1 MKGSVSIPPV
11 INSQHLAAHHLWEEL
26 KKDYDIKENRE
37 RQNVRI
43 RQAFAVALTNETG
56 LTYSAIGGVMNK
68 NHATIIHCRRNHESN
83 MLYDPHY
90 PEIYDL
96 MCKKI
101 YDMIIAGS
109 DETRAILNRKYYF
122 SEKNVENYFVAIEK
136 KYKRKLE
143 YIVAENTSL
152 KKQVIELTKR
162 NERLHDLYAR
172 LKNLA

>member
-1 MKGSVSIPPV
+1 MGGSVSIPPV
-11 INSQHLAAHHLWEEL
+11 INSQHMAAQHLWEEL

-37 RQNVRI
+37 RQNVRV

-56 LTYSAIGGVMNK
+56 LTYSAIGNIMNK

-96 MCKKI
+96 MCRKI
-101 YDMIIAGS
+101 YDMIISGS

-143 YIVAENTSL
+143 HVVNENVAL
-152 KKQVIELTKR
+152 KKLVKDLTKR
-162 NERLHDLYAR
+162 NEKLNDICVR

>member
-1 MKGSVSIPPV
+1 MGGSVSIPPV
-11 INSQHLAAHHLWEEL
+11 INSQYFAAQHLWSEL
-26 KKDYDIKENRE
+26 KKDYSIKENRKRE
-37 RQNVRI
+37 NVRI

-56 LTYSAIGGVMNK
+56 LTYSAIGTVMSK

-96 MCKKI
+96 MCRKI
-101 YDMIIAGS
+101 YEMVIAGS

-122 SEKNVENYFVAIEK
+122 SEQNVENYFMAIEK

-143 YIVAENTSL
+143 HMITENTAL
-152 KKQVIELTKR
+152 KKHVQDLTKR
-162 NERLHDLYAR
+162 NNNLHELYAR
-172 LKNLA
+172 LKNLS